1 MSENPKSEIRNP
13 NFWNKLIL
21 LLLLGFG
28 VLLTGRGRA
37 QEVKPEEQFTLVVL
51 PDSQCYADTRIG
63 FSARHWGNG
72 DLRKY
77 LHGQMQWIKE
87 NKNKLNIV
95 MVAHVGDIVQADD
108 EEEWKIADKAFNTI
122 DGAVPYILCL
132 GNHDFGY
139 EEDPEKSPRFRFA
152 AHRGAATYNKY
163 FGSSRFEG
171 KSWYGGHFGE
181 GNESYYCL
189 FEAGGAKFLII
200 SLEFNPRD
208 EVLTWANEVVGQH
221 PDHHCIVLT
230 HSYLNSKNER
240 LIKDPYCRI
249 EGNAGEA
256 VWEKFVSRH
265 ENIFLVLCGHMGG
278 EGQLTSIGRKG
289 NKVHQI
295 LANYQYTNDGGEGYL
310 RVITFTPEEDT
321 IKIQTYSPVLKK
333 YNTTVK
339 SQFSLEHRMKGKAKA
354 EAAKE

>member
-1 MSENPKSEIRNP
+1 MERNKI
-13 NFWNKLIL
+13 FSKFIVLS
-21 LLLLGFG
+21 LLGFG
-28 VLLTGRGRA
+28 LLLAGGAPVR
-37 QEVKPEEQFTLVVL
+37 QVKPEEQFTLVVL

-63 FSARHWGNG
+63 FAARHWKNG

-77 LHGQMQWIKE
+77 LLGQMQWIKE

-95 MVAHVGDIVQADD
+95 MVAHVGDIVQADH
-108 EEEWKIADKAFNTI
+108 EEEWKIADKAFKTI
-122 DGAVPYILCL
+122 DNVVPYILCL

-139 EEDPEKSPRFRFA
+139 EENPEGPSRFRFA
-152 AHRGAATYNKY
+152 ANRGAANYNNY
-163 FGSSRFEG
+163 FGPSRFEG
-171 KSWYGGHFGE
+171 KPWYGGHFGE
-181 GNESYYCL
+181 GNENYYCL

-208 EVLTWANEVVGQH
+208 EVLAWANEVVGQH
-221 PDHHCIVLT
+221 PDRQCIVLT

-265 ENIFLVLCGHMGG
+265 ENIFLLLCGHMGG
-278 EGQLTSIGRKG
+278 EGQLTSIGQKG

-310 RVITFTPEEDT
+310 RVITFIPEEDT
-321 IKIQTYSPVLKK
+321 IKTQTYSPVLNK

-354 EAAKE
+354 DTVKK